1 LGALFLDEGFG
12 TLDSEALD
20 AVAGVLETIQT
31 QGRMVGI
38 ITHVQ
43 ALAER
48 LPNRLIVEKGP
59 VSSRVRWETDV

>member
-1 LGALFLDEGFG
+1 
-12 TLDSEALD
+12 
-20 AVAGVLETIQT
+20 VLETIQT

-59 VSSRVRWETDV
+59 VSSRVRWETDG